1 MEKDNLRL
9 YVDLMNKYEEQAKL
23 GMTLIF
29 TQDEKLLMSYMK
41 KIAIQD
47 KEARAFLNKLND
59 LKPEERMIAVDNY
72 FAKKDGK
79 GIIITIDEI
88 KDYKEIIDEKSKEDK
103 NKLNYL
109 INNYSRLGIKGIRL
123 DDLKYID
130 ENDEVKDVDLN
141 DNVVPFRREEKV
153 KEESLEDLDVPL
165 RSNRNYDEIEE
176 EEIIKPVPIKPKKN
190 KKEEKNSGFISAFL
204 LFLFTGFAGGVL
216 ATILTFLLKK

>member
-9 YVDLMNKYEEQAKL
+9 YVDLMNKYEEQDKL

-29 TQDEKLLMSYMK
+29 TQDEKLLISYMK

-59 LKPEERMIAVDNY
+59 LRPEERMIAVDNY
-72 FAKKDGK
+72 FAQKEGK

-103 NKLNYL
+103 IKLNYL
-109 INNYSRLGIKGIRL
+109 INNYYRLGIKGIRL

-130 ENDEVKDVDLN
+130 ENDEVKDVNLN
-141 DNVVPFRREEKV
+141 DNVVPFRREEKL
-153 KEESLEDLDVPL
+153 KEETLEELDTPL

-176 EEIIKPVPIKPKKN
+176 ENIEPEPVKIRKIKKEKKN
-190 KKEEKNSGFISAFL
+190 AGFVSAFL

-216 ATILTFLLKK
+216 ATILTFILKK